1 MLNRKW
7 TFAIILIIVMFAWML
22 LQFTSSLIKIQH
34 LAEPLQAH
42 SLIDKNAVH
51 IVLISQELE
60 NYSWRAIEQGARKA
74 ATTYGMELE
83 YIGPDRINPAEQIR
97 LLDKAISAKADAIL
111 IQGIND
117 PEYRRLI
124 SKATAQDIP
133 VIAVD
138 TDEPG
143 SERLA
148 YVGTD
153 NLGAG
158 KQMGELVAKASG
170 QHGDIGVLISNEHV
184 ENQRLR
190 LEGFRS
196 VISRYPGLQIV
207 EVAASNISMLQAAQK
222 AQSMLAR
229 NPQMK
234 YMVGFSS
241 SDGLGILEAEQR
253 DQPDGLHIFAFDDK
267 RETVE
272 AVQAGTIDLTIVQQP
287 VEMGFKAVELLH
299 GYFQGKTPPAITF
312 TETSVLSADSSE
324 HKAGVN
330 RQ

>member
-1 MLNRKW
+1 MPNRKW
-7 TFAIILIIVMFAWML
+7 TFTIVFIIFMFAWLL
-22 LQFTSSLIKIQH
+22 LQFTSSLLKIH
-34 LAEPLQAH
+34 NLAEPLQAH
-42 SLIDKNAVH
+42 SSSDKNPVH

-83 YIGPDRINPAEQIR
+83 YIGPDRINPDEQIR

-124 SKATAQDIP
+124 SKATAKGIP

-170 QHGDIGVLISNEHV
+170 QRGDIGVLISDEHA

-190 LEGFRS
+190 LKGFRS
-196 VISRYPGLQIV
+196 VISRYPGLQII
-207 EVAASNISMLQAAQK
+207 EVASSNISMLQAAQE
-222 AQSMLAR
+222 AQSMLTR
-229 NPQMK
+229 YPQMK

-241 SDGLGILEAEQR
+241 SDGLGILEAAQR
-253 DQPDGLHIFAFDDK
+253 SRPEGLHIFAFDDK
-267 RETVE
+267 TETVE
-272 AVQAGTIDLTIVQQP
+272 AVRSGKIELTIVQEP

-299 GYFQGKTPPAITF
+299 GHLQGTAPPTVTF
-312 TETSVLSADSSE
+312 TETSVLT
-324 HKAGVN
+324 AGPSDLEAG
-330 RQ
+330 